1 MWEAG
6 LEGHESTGLHPHS
19 PHFFFLAHPPPP
31 FSRSSVFPKS
41 FNLRY
46 FVTVCCGVV
55 QLYAASEST
64 PQSHEYPCLCSLK
77 GSTSC
82 STYSTSSAEW
92 VVLPSEGQASWRA
105 NISHKTSECAD
116 YQAWVLAFAPL
127 THNSSVMIGNCI
139 QNDFLLFDL
148 ERNQRCLILQP
159 PIWIWFTFTDWRLS
173 VMIKYK
179 RTEDDY
185 K

>member
-19 PHFFFLAHPPPP
+19 PHFFFLAYPPPP

-55 QLYAASEST
+55 QLHAASEST

-92 VVLPSEGQASWRA
+92 AVLPSEGQASWRA

-116 YQAWVLAFAPL
+116 YQAWVLAFARWHIIHQSWL
-127 THNSSVMIGNCI
+127 VIVFKMI
-139 QNDFLLFDL
+139 FY
-148 ERNQRCLILQP
+148 CLIWRQ
-159 PIWIWFTFTDWRLS
+159 ISVVWFYNHPFKSDLHS
-173 VMIKYK
+173 QI
-179 RTEDDY
+179 DDSQ
-185 K
+185 